1 MWVQQLQ
8 IQRQTNGCEH
18 SSEQFSVQEPNLMN
32 PELSRVSPGSLPT
45 THTPRANNTL
55 IHTPSIHFTL
65 GAMYEQVTQ
74 PLMSS
79 VMVGGG
85 RQQFYLEEQEAQGRS
100 RSVKLHSL

>member
-1 MWVQQLQ
+1 
-8 IQRQTNGCEH
+8 
-18 SSEQFSVQEPNLMN
+18 MN
-32 PELSRVSPGSLPT
+32 SQHSRVPPENPPA

-74 PLMSS
+74 RSMSS
-79 VMVGGG
+79 VMVRGG